1 MIDRRSLLAAPAL
14 LTAQSASKRPNIL
27 FFFPDQW
34 RFDWMPEAPGL
45 DLRLP
50 NLQALIKRGV
60 RFTQASVSSPLCA
73 PSRACLASGQNY
85 ERCGVADN
93 GADFPLQQRTYYQS
107 LREHGYAVLGVG
119 KLDLHKKTM
128 DWGLDGSRLTKDW
141 GFTAAIDNEGKH
153 DAIRSGR
160 VSPKGP
166 YMKYLHEAGLAHAH
180 VEDFER
186 RTGAPSYTNLAPT
199 PLPDSAYCDNWI
211 AENGFKLLRAVP
223 RRQPWHLVLNFTGPH
238 DPMDVTKAMLARHPG
253 RKFPQP
259 LSRQPNATQQY
270 DAATHN
276 GIRERYAAMC
286 ENIDRWLGAYTEE
299 IRRRGELDNTLVV
312 FSSDHGEMLGD
323 LGLWGKSKPFDP
335 SVRVP
340 LVAAGPGVA
349 QNRVSQSMVQV
360 HDLAATFLDCS
371 GAKALPQTD
380 ARSLRGVLSGKLKS
394 HRSEMRSALKE
405 WKLVSDGRWKL
416 VEGWQG
422 RKETLFDTQA
432 NPAEDTD
439 VAAQY
444 PEQVARLRAL

>member
-1 MIDRRSLLAAPAL
+1 MIARRSLLTAPAL
-14 LTAQSASKRPNIL
+14 LTAQSPSKRPNIL

-34 RFDWMPEAPGL
+34 RFDWMPDTPGL

-50 NLQALIKRGV
+50 NLRALTQRGV
-60 RFTQASVSSPLCA
+60 KFTHAAVSSPLCA

-93 GADFPLQQRTYYQS
+93 GFDYPLPQRTYYQS

-128 DWGLDGSRLTKDW
+128 DWGLDGSRLTKEW
-141 GFTAAIDNEGKH
+141 GFSAAIDNEGKH

-160 VSPKGP
+160 LTPKGP
-166 YMKYLHEAGLAHAH
+166 YMKYLHDAGLAHAH
-180 VEDFER
+180 VEDFEK
-186 RTGAPSYTNLAPT
+186 RTGPPSYTNLAPT

-223 RRQPWHLVLNFTGPH
+223 QRQPWHLVLNFTGPH
-238 DPMDVTKAMLARHPG
+238 DPVDVTKQMLARHPG
-253 RKFPQP
+253 RQFPQP
-259 LSRQPNATQQY
+259 RSTQQY

-286 ENIDRWLGAYTEE
+286 ENIDRWLGEYTEE
-299 IRRRGELDNTLVV
+299 IRKRGELDNTLIV

-340 LVAAGPGVA
+340 LVAAGPQIA
-349 QNRVSQSMVQV
+349 QKRVSSALIQV
-360 HDLAATFLDCS
+360 HDLAATFLDIS
-371 GAKALPQTD
+371 GAKPLPLTD
-380 ARSLRGVLSGKLKS
+380 AQSIRSLLEGKKKS
-394 HRSEMRSALKE
+394 HRPKLSSGLKE
-405 WKLVSDGRWKL
+405 WKIVSDGRWKL

-422 RKETLFDTQA
+422 QKEQLFDTTA
-432 NPAEDTD
+432 NPAEDKNLA
-439 VAAQY
+439 VQH
-444 PEQVARLRAL
+444 PEQIARLRAL